1 MIVFASHCWQ
11 TGMLSSTTRTQ
22 QRRCSFRP
30 CSESNCSVK
39 PCGKKIGPDPRNFNQ
54 RVSLGRN
61 DLLIRTF
68 PVIGG
73 GTLATVSTYTLSCLM
88 SAALELP
95 RCCIVIANLS
105 GSYVAQTKAIAEA
118 ISNLQQE
125 ASRQAST
132 ITPVQLAGTCSSLA
146 PLRLDAGRF
155 SLASRFDLPKYRRL
169 HCPQS
174 FRPGCYRPRLSG

>member
-1 MIVFASHCWQ
+1 
-11 TGMLSSTTRTQ
+11 MLDELPPYLEIASTT
-22 QRRCSFRP
+22 
-30 CSESNCSVK
+30 
-39 PCGKKIGPDPRNFNQ
+39 
-54 RVSLGRN
+54 
-61 DLLIRTF
+61 
-68 PVIGG
+68 VIGG

-132 ITPVQLAGTCSSLA
+132 ITPSNWLVTRSTRS
-146 PLRLDAGRF
+146 
-155 SLASRFDLPKYRRL
+155 
-169 HCPQS
+169 
-174 FRPGCYRPRLSG
+174 

>member
-1 MIVFASHCWQ
+1 MC
-11 TGMLSSTTRTQ
+11 LR
-22 QRRCSFRP
+22 
-30 CSESNCSVK
+30 E
-39 PCGKKIGPDPRNFNQ
+39 KIGPDPRNFNQ

-132 ITPVQLAGTCSSLA
+132 ITPVQLAGTCSSWRLSALMLA
-146 PLRLDAGRF
+146 DSVWPRGSTYRNIGGYIVPRASDPAVTGHACLGRERVVEQSVPSGVNLRNRNPCDFQVA
-155 SLASRFDLPKYRRL
+155 LPK
-169 HCPQS
+169 
-174 FRPGCYRPRLSG
+174 

>member
-1 MIVFASHCWQ
+1 MC
-11 TGMLSSTTRTQ
+11 LR
-22 QRRCSFRP
+22 
-30 CSESNCSVK
+30 E
-39 PCGKKIGPDPRNFNQ
+39 KIGPDPRNFNQ

-132 ITPVQLAGTCSSLA
+132 ITPVQLAGTCSSL
-146 PLRLDAGRF
+146 G
-155 SLASRFDLPKYRRL
+155 ASP
-169 HCPQS
+169 P
-174 FRPGCYRPRLSG
+174 

>member
-1 MIVFASHCWQ
+1 MLKTVKQACTFNPIIRDYPTRRRGSHQALLGQWPSRGRSGWLEENYRGQ
-11 TGMLSSTTRTQ
+11 TDLIMLDELPPYLENASTT
-22 QRRCSFRP
+22 
-30 CSESNCSVK
+30 
-39 PCGKKIGPDPRNFNQ
+39 
-54 RVSLGRN
+54 
-61 DLLIRTF
+61 
-68 PVIGG
+68 VIGG

-132 ITPVQLAGTCSSLA
+132 ITPCSWRV
-146 PLRLDAGRF
+146 PVH
-155 SLASRFDLPKYRRL
+155 P
-169 HCPQS
+169 
-174 FRPGCYRPRLSG
+174 

>member
-1 MIVFASHCWQ
+1 MC
-11 TGMLSSTTRTQ
+11 LR
-22 QRRCSFRP
+22 
-30 CSESNCSVK
+30 E
-39 PCGKKIGPDPRNFNQ
+39 KIGPDPRNFNQ

-132 ITPVQLAGTCSSLA
+132 ITPCSWRV
-146 PLRLDAGRF
+146 PVHPWRLRLDAGRF

>member
-1 MIVFASHCWQ
+1 M
-11 TGMLSSTTRTQ
+11 
-22 QRRCSFRP
+22 
-30 CSESNCSVK
+30 
-39 PCGKKIGPDPRNFNQ
+39 
-54 RVSLGRN
+54 
-61 DLLIRTF
+61 
-68 PVIGG
+68 
-73 GTLATVSTYTLSCLM
+73 STYTLSCLM

-132 ITPVQLAGTCSSLA
+132 ITPCSWRVPVHPSA